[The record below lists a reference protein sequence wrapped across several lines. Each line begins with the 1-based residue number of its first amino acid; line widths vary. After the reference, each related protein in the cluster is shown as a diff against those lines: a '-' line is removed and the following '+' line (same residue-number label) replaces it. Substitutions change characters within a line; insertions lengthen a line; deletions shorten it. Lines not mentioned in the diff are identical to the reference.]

1 MNPPALITQ
10 SLINSLKPGSK
21 EYAIKDGQSPGLMIR
36 VQPSGAMSW
45 VLRHKV
51 ESKWR
56 RVTLGSV
63 EDLSIIEARAK
74 AFAETVDRDVLTQ
87 TENPNAI
94 RFSKLVAEFMAAK
107 DGVYKAST
115 LYCLQTYLDS
125 QLLPAFGDT
134 PINKLTT
141 PDIAKWFYQYSETR
155 PGGANQCIGHL
166 TTMLTFAREAGHLPE
181 NAPNPCAPIRRNKRR
196 ARGRML
202 TSQQLRSLGKVLDKA
217 LFKRRGAADAIRLI
231 LLTGCRSGEILRLTW
246 GEVKRDRLSLLTT
259 KTGARDVL
267 LSPEAKA
274 LLKER
279 KKRGLRKYVFPHPR
293 RRGEPMRCIDTHWK
307 HFKELADLPPTTR
320 LHDLRH
326 TYASHAIMSGE
337 TLSMTGKLLGH
348 KRQSSTEIYAHLD
361 DGHLSRAAEKV
372 AKKVMGL
379 LDG

>member
-10 SLINSLKPGSK
+10 SLINSLKPESK
-21 EYAIKDGQSPGLMIR
+21 EYAIKDGQCPGLLIR

-51 ESKWR
+51 EGKWR

-74 AFAETVDRDVLTQ
+74 AFAETVDRAVLTQ
-87 TENPNAI
+87 TEEPNAI
-94 RFSKLVAEFMAAK
+94 RFSKLVAKFIAAK
-107 DGVYKAST
+107 EGIYKPST

-141 PDIAKWFYQYSETR
+141 PDIAKWFYEYSETR

-166 TTMLTFAREAGHLPE
+166 TTMLAFAREAGHLPE
-181 NAPNPCAPIRRNKRR
+181 HAPNPCAPIRRNKRR

-202 TSQQLRSLGKVLDKA
+202 TSKQLRSLGKVLDKA
-217 LFKRRGAADAIRLI
+217 LFKRRDAADAIRLI

-246 GEVKRDRLSLLTT
+246 GEVKRDRLSLLST
-259 KTGARDVL
+259 KTGAREVL

-274 LLKER
+274 LLKKR
-279 KKRGLRKYVFPHPR
+279 KERGLRKYVFPHPR
-293 RRGEPMRCIDTHWK
+293 RRGEPVRCIDTQWK

-372 AKKVMGL
+372 SKKVMGL